1 MNACAYAHVKSFS
14 FYIHYVHF
22 VTTSCIS
29 EGCGVNIAV
38 NIVNI
43 EKRDSPSQP
52 SPEGKVEG
60 IPPLTPPPKRGRSHP
75 EKAAE

>member
-43 EKRDSPSQP
+43 EKVRLPEQPRQPLPRPLPRREGSPF
-52 SPEGKVEG
+52 G
-60 IPPLTPPPKRGRSHP
+60 
-75 EKAAE
+75 